1 MSSGSIPAST
11 AARSAASSGSRPSSS
26 SSPRSACARGA
37 AGATCSTPW
46 PVPRPP
52 WPAGGCSSLARG
64 RALLAG
70 RQARRDRGALPAA
83 RRRMSGATALYR
95 RLFVYLRPH
104 VGALCL
110 GTALAIVVAAMEG
123 AIAWLVK
130 PAMDDIF
137 IRRDLT
143 MLKVIPLLFLG
154 AYLLKG
160 AARYAQSYLMAAVG
174 ERVIT
179 KLRHD
184 LYAHVQRLELSF
196 FAHHH
201 SADLMSRI
209 VTDVNRLARLSSTV
223 LVMTIRQIVMIVALA
238 TVMFVREWRLAL

>member
-1 MSSGSIPAST
+1 
-11 AARSAASSGSRPSSS
+11 
-26 SSPRSACARGA
+26 C
-37 AGATCSTPW
+37 
-46 PVPRPP
+46 
-52 WPAGGCSSLARG
+52 G

-83 RRRMSGATALYR
+83 RRRMSGATTLYR

-143 MLKVIPLLFLG
+143 MLRVLPLLLFG

-160 AARYAQSYLMAAVG
+160 VARYGQSYLMAAVG
-174 ERVIT
+174 ERVIAT
-179 KLRHD
+179 LRRA
-184 LYAHVQRLELSF
+184 LYLHIQAMPLSF
-196 FAHHH
+196 FSDRH
-201 SADLMSRI
+201 SADLMSRV
-209 VTDVNRLARLSSTV
+209 VTDVNRLARVSSTV
-223 LVMTIRQIVMIVALA
+223 LVM
-238 TVMFVREWRLAL
+238 

>member
-1 MSSGSIPAST
+1 MI
-11 AARSAASSGSRPSSS
+11 
-26 SSPRSACARGA
+26 
-37 AGATCSTPW
+37 AGAI
-46 PVPRPP
+46 
-52 WPAGGCSSLARG
+52 GI
-64 RALLAG
+64 
-70 RQARRDRGALPAA
+70 
-83 RRRMSGATALYR
+83 YR
-95 RLFVYLRPH
+95 RLFVYLKPYLPLLILCG
-104 VGALCL
+104 VLAL
-110 GTALAIVVAAMEG
+110 VVPAMEG

-154 AYLLKG
+154 AYILKG
-160 AARYAQSYLMAAVG
+160 AARYGQSYLMAAVR

-201 SADLMSRI
+201 S
-209 VTDVNRLARLSSTV
+209 
-223 LVMTIRQIVMIVALA
+223 
-238 TVMFVREWRLAL
+238 